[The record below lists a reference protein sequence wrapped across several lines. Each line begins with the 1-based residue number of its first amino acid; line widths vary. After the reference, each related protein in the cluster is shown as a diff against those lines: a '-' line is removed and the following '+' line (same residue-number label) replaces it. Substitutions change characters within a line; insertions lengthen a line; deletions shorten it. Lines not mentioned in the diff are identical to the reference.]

1 MFRKEFKVKSN
12 CQLKT
17 SDKKKL
23 YATILNDF
31 SQLTDADLQTVLPLK
46 ESINQA
52 KITTAQGDIINVYIC
67 RGLPLILY
75 ISERVIPTVY
85 FLWNFP
91 NLLHGFEVTNFVVE
105 KLAQG
110 ADLMVPGI
118 LKSDGDNPYGQ
129 VKLNEIVCIRR
140 QNNKAAVA
148 VGLSLISSPDMTR
161 SDGRG
166 RGVEILHI
174 YGDYLYKM
182 ATEKIQM
189 PIISVENVEIV
200 PVVDVVEEAIADM
213 EIENHSE
220 NLEKP
225 EPNLSPDEI
234 VMNLF
239 LLTLKKSNNKINL
252 PILTNLFYKNY
263 MLNNLPTSVEFDIKK
278 TKYKKLST
286 FLNEMEKDNLIKLQN
301 INNVQSIIEINI
313 ENEQIMHFR
322 NKFKENAEGP
332 SCTTDEGKLAIE
344 KVVISETYVVNSNVL
359 LFFTKFGHKKNDCL
373 TAQEVRKLTCEYV
386 KAENLQ
392 DPTNKGLVVLDP
404 VLSKVT
410 QAKPGKLDWKTLVEK
425 ILSLMGN
432 CYEVRKNDSIISS
445 GKGRIPNIEIVTR
458 IRSGN
463 KKVTIVDNLEIYGVD
478 LQEISRECQHGLA
491 TSTTLNRVASRKGM
505 QFQVQGCHSGYIR
518 KLLTEKYCIPVKY
531 ISE

>member
-23 YATILNDF
+23 YATILNAF
-31 SQLTDADLQTVLPLK
+31 TQLTDADLQIVMPIK

-52 KITTAQGDIINVYIC
+52 KITTAQDDTINVYIC

-75 ISERVIPTVY
+75 INDKIIPTIY
-85 FLWNFP
+85 FLWNYP
-91 NLLHGFEVTNFVVE
+91 NLLYGFEVTNFVVD
-105 KLAQG
+105 KLMQG

-118 LKSDGDNPYGQ
+118 IKNEGDNPYGQ

-148 VGLSLISSPDMTR
+148 VGFSLMSSADMTR
-161 SDGRG
+161 TCGRG
-166 RGVEILHI
+166 RGVEIVHI

-182 ATEKIQM
+182 ATEKLQI
-189 PIISVENVEIV
+189 PIISVENVEID
-200 PVVDVVEEAIADM
+200 PVVDVVEEAIADIQ
-213 EIENHSE
+213 IENNSE
-220 NLEKP
+220 NLEQS

-239 LLTLKKSNNKINL
+239 LLTLKKSNKINL

-263 MLNNLPTSVEFDIKK
+263 MLSNLPTNMEFDIKK

-301 INNVQSIIEINI
+301 INNVQSIIEINTDS
-313 ENEQIMHFR
+313 EQIIGFR
-322 NKFKENAEGP
+322 NQIKENAEEP
-332 SCTTDEGKLAIE
+332 TCTAHEGTE
-344 KVVISETYVVNSNVL
+344 RVEISETYVVNSNVL
-359 LFFTKFGHKKNDCL
+359 ILFTKFGHKKNDCL
-373 TAQEVRKLTCEYV
+373 SAQEVRKLTCEYV

-404 VLSKVT
+404 ILSRVT
-410 QAKPGKLDWKTLVEK
+410 QAKTAKLDWKTLIDK

-445 GKGRIPNIEIVTR
+445 GKGRIPNIEIATR

-491 TSTTLNRVASRKGM
+491 TSTTLNRVPSRKGM
-505 QFQVQGCHSGYIR
+505 QFQVQGCHAGYIK
-518 KLLTEKYCIPVKY
+518 KLLTEKYCIPIKY
-531 ISE
+531 FSD